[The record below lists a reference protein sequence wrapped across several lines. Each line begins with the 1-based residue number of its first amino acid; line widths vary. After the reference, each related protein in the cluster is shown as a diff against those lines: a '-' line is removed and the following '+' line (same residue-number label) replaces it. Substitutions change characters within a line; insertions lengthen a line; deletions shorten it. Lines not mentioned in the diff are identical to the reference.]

1 MINRY
6 DTPAKLNFVDTF
18 VPIPFQELLAAQRL
32 MDEREERAYN
42 RSEKL
47 RNEFDTLYNSWKKFT
62 SPSTVDTAKYHELT
76 INSDATKAYI
86 DKFMQDPNYVNTAEG
101 RADLANLKYQMD
113 TPEVRK
119 IVANAPLLAENLKV
133 QADLRSKGFDM
144 WDYEDI
150 ANYDTSARGLLTT
163 TPTIRKSM
171 PQLAKEYV
179 DNLERTLL
187 PDQGDG
193 FIRHGITADRIE
205 ELIYG
210 NYDSIMNSDQMRR
223 YTDMYLDKWLN
234 KYAEGDSE
242 AVRIGNDSSIGDTV
256 ESRLRSQAE
265 FDAYQ
270 EFVNAAREKESI
282 TGVRD
287 SAWGKTGGG
296 SGSGGN
302 GGNNENPLNT
312 YASRLAIP
320 QMEQRAVN
328 LNEYVKDDVYTN
340 YKQEGSRLTGQ
351 MGDLAKQLSDLQT
364 RLAKLDPQSD
374 EAKQISSEIKLVKE
388 SQKDLLNEQALH
400 NVYGAEWAMLN
411 AIFSKDTGIK
421 YENPVDTEI
430 VKPAITEP
438 VFWDGPYYGGMQI
451 RYEKTVKPAEIV
463 KKYMDKNNMFVN
475 NKDID
480 IENNTYDNSKYELA
494 WQKGLD
500 KSMTKASP
508 QWMAVMLDY
517 YLDAGGANV
526 RENYSSGKNGYR
538 IDGMNVMS
546 PVQALM
552 YMNPLMAKKA
562 QQAGITNPNGLS
574 RKDINVEDA
583 IRTGQIQN
591 VRMGEAYGYKIMR
604 DQSSGA
610 TFIAIQAYADVPQA
624 EMESEFDTANSYW
637 PSTVKN
643 HGWKTLPK
651 DDAANEGYVRIPV
664 VFYQSFNDQDIATIN
679 RMYEQR
685 FGTATT
691 LKDVAETSDAAET
704 RVKGTNVYNQY
715 GINPTE

>member
-1 MINRY
+1 MVNRY
-6 DTPAKLNFVDTF
+6 YTPAKLDFVDTY

-32 MDEREERAYN
+32 ADEREERAYN

-47 RNEFDTLYNSWKKFT
+47 RNEFDTLYNNWKKFT
-62 SPSTVDTAKYHELT
+62 SPSTVDTARYHELT
-76 INSDATKAYI
+76 INSDATKAYV
-86 DKFMQDPNYVNTAEG
+86 DKFMQDPNYANTAEG
-101 RADLANLKYQMD
+101 RAALANLKYQMD

-119 IVANAPLLAENLKV
+119 IVANAPLLAENLKI
-133 QADLRSKGFDM
+133 QADLRSKGLDM
-144 WDYEDI
+144 WGYEDI
-150 ANYDTSARGLLTT
+150 ANYNTEARGLLTT
-163 TPTIRKSM
+163 VPVVRKSM

-179 DNLERTLL
+179 DNMEKTFL
-187 PDQGDG
+187 PDEGDG

-205 ELIYG
+205 QIIDG
-210 NYDSIMNSDQMRR
+210 NYESIMSSDQIQR
-223 YTDMYLDKWLN
+223 YIDMYEKDWMG
-234 KYAEGDSE
+234 KYAANDPD
-242 AVRIGNDSSIGDTV
+242 AVRIANDADFGETPQ
-256 ESRLRSQAE
+256 ERLRAQAE
-265 FDAYQ
+265 YQAYQ
-270 EFVNAAREKESI
+270 EFVTAAREKEHI
-282 TGVRD
+282 AAVRD
-287 SAWGKTGGG
+287 PAYTKGIGGG
-296 SGSGGN
+296 G
-302 GGNNENPLNT
+302 GGNNDNTNPLNT

-328 LNEYVKDDVYTN
+328 LNEYVTDDVYKN
-340 YKQEGSRLTGQ
+340 YKQEGSKLTGQ
-351 MGDLAKQLSDLQT
+351 MGNLAKQLSDLQT
-364 RLAKLDPQSD
+364 RLAKLDPQSA
-374 EAKQISSEIKLVKE
+374 EAEQVSSEIALVEE
-388 SQKDLLNEQALH
+388 SQKDLLNEQALY

-411 AIFSKDTGIK
+411 AIFSKDTGIT
-421 YENPVDTEI
+421 YENPTDTET
-430 VKPAITEP
+430 VEQATTETVLVDDP
-438 VFWDGPYYGGMQI
+438 YGGMPVL
-451 RYEKTVKPAEIV
+451 YERTVTPAETV

-475 NKDID
+475 NKNID
-480 IENNTYDNSKYELA
+480 IKNNTYDNSKYELA

-526 RENYSSGKNGYR
+526 RENYSSGKNGYH
-538 IDGMNVMS
+538 IDGMDVMS

-624 EMESEFDTANSYW
+624 EMESEFDTSNSYW

-643 HGWKTLPK
+643 HGWKILPK
-651 DDAANEGYVRIPV
+651 DDAASEGYVRIPV
-664 VFYQSFNDQDIATIN
+664 VFYRSFSDQDITTIN